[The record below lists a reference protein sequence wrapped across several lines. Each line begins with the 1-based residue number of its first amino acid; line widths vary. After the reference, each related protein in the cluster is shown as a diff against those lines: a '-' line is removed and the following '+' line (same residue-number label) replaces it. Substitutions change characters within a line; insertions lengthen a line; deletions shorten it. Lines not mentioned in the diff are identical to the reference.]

1 MNTETKTGVLIPYLI
16 EMFRFQAW
24 MAMGK
29 VTNPV
34 SGKIERNL
42 DVARQM
48 IDLLGELEDRTEG
61 NRSEDET
68 KLIQGVLTELRLN
81 FMDESKKPPEPT
93 VSAEE
98 AASETDGGAESEPKA
113 ESEPEA
119 EPEPEAEREPKAEP
133 EPEEASGV
141 EEQSEEVKQ
150 SETESA

>member
-1 MNTETKTGVLIPYLI
+1 MTTETKTGVLIPYLI

-34 SGKIERNL
+34 SGEIERNL

-61 NRSEDET
+61 NRSGDET

-81 FMDESKKPPEPT
+81 FMDESKKPAEPA
-93 VSAEE
+93 VPAEE
-98 AASETDGGAESEPKA
+98 AASKTEA
-113 ESEPEA
+113 EPEA
-119 EPEPEAEREPKAEP
+119 ETETETEAEKETEVETGTETGEPSRE
-133 EPEEASGV
+133 
-141 EEQSEEVKQ
+141 EEQSEEIKQ